1 RLFDPDEGTVAVDGH
16 DIREVALDDLR
27 RHVVLVDQEPFVF
40 HASVAENIRYAR
52 PDASDEEVRDAA
64 RAAGLDA
71 FIARLPDGYATVVGE
86 RGAALSAG
94 APQPNANARP
104 PPINP
109 HVPVPGGPSASL
121 DPGVD
126 PPDAA
131 RFGPRMRA

>member
-52 PDASDEEVRDAA
+52 PDASNEEVRDAA

-94 APQPNANARP
+94 GRQRIAIARAPL
-104 PPINP
+104 INP
-109 HVPVPGGPSASL
+109 RVLVPDEPAPAL
-121 DPGVD
+121 CP
-126 PPDAA
+126 AA
-131 RFGPRMRA
+131 